1 MLGVTPENVQPGHC
15 FVQVYQ
21 ARLRPNSEPVAVKVQ
36 RPGVRA
42 AMALDLYILRQLA
55 NFAGSLLKL
64 NTDLPVKSPF
74 LPFRFTTD
82 ALCDES
88 SWFGSDIKKLYLSG

>member
-1 MLGVTPENVQPGHC
+1 VELGYVFG
-15 FVQVYQ
+15 FQVYQ

-42 AMALDLYILRQLA
+42 AMALDLYILRQLTR
-55 NFAGSLLKL
+55 FVGSLLKL
-64 NTDLPVKSPF
+64 NTDLPVKGPLFSP
-74 LPFRFTTD
+74 TSD

-88 SWFGSDIKKLYLSG
+88 LCIAC